1 MSITRRFAA
10 VALAVVISPAAA
22 VLTLGAAQDC
32 KDAASC
38 RQLAVEA
45 KERKDF
51 DAFHNLAWKA
61 MSLGPKNE
69 PAAMTLL
76 ARAQS
81 MSGRPLDALVM
92 LQRLASMGVI
102 TDVATSDD
110 FERVRAL
117 PSWGELEGKLTG
129 KPTSEPAS
137 PAANTETP
145 KPPTKNPPP
154 TKTEKPVVSPTEK
167 PAATEKPS
175 ASEKPSVSSKPISDK
190 PAAPEK
196 PTVPDKPAA
205 LDPVTPTPPTN
216 AKVDEPATPPA
227 KTTKPGKGA
236 GPAEPL
242 KFSAAGVNAVGLAY
256 DGVSGRF
263 IIGDRTDRR
272 LLVLGERSGRLAS
285 LAGVDA
291 GFDEVT
297 AFEIDTR
304 EGDLWVV
311 SAASGTRSSTVHKLQ
326 LISGR
331 MLSSIALPAD
341 QAPARF
347 TDVAVT
353 AQSILILD
361 SDGRRIFRAAKKGRT
376 LDLAMRFAVPGAT
389 VMAPASETAVYVAYD
404 RGLLRAD
411 LTTRSMSVVE
421 PAAKVDIAGI
431 VWMRAFRGSLIAI
444 QQPSPGASRVVRIRL
459 DEAGRTAR
467 AVDVLEENAALAG
480 LTSAAL
486 TENALYYLN
495 RASDSG
501 DVIVRTIPLK

>member
-1 MSITRRFAA
+1 MPRR
-10 VALAVVISPAAA
+10 
-22 VLTLGAAQDC
+22 
-32 KDAASC
+32 
-38 RQLAVEA
+38 
-45 KERKDF
+45 
-51 DAFHNLAWKA
+51 AWKA
-61 MSLGPKNE
+61 MSLGPKND

-92 LQRLASMGVI
+92 LQRLASMGVF

-117 PSWGELEGKLTG
+117 PSWSELEGKLTG
-129 KPTSEPAS
+129 KPTAEPAT
-137 PAANTETP
+137 AAVD
-145 KPPTKNPPP
+145 
-154 TKTEKPVVSPTEK
+154 TEKPKLPARNPPGTTDKPASTTTEK
-167 PAATEKPS
+167 P
-175 ASEKPSVSSKPISDK
+175 I
-190 PAAPEK
+190 
-196 PTVPDKPAA
+196 PDKPGA
-205 LDPVTPTPPTN
+205 LDPVTP
-216 AKVDEPATPPA
+216 PA
-227 KTTKPGKGA
+227 KTAKPGKA
-236 GPAEPL
+236 AASPAEPL
-242 KFSAAGVNAVGLAY
+242 KFSASGVNAVGLAY
-256 DGVSGRF
+256 DAVSGRF
-263 IIGDRTDRR
+263 IIGDRADRR

-311 SAASGTRSSTVHKLQ
+311 SAASGTHSSTVHKLQ

-331 MLSSIALPAD
+331 TLSSIALPAD

-353 AQSILILD
+353 PQSILILD

-376 LDLAMRFAVPGAT
+376 IDLAMRFAVPGAT
-389 VMAPASETAVYVAYD
+389 VMAPASDAVVYVAYD

-411 LTTRSMSVVE
+411 LTTRTMSVVE
-421 PAAKVDIAGI
+421 PAAKLDIAGI

-444 QQPSPGASRVVRIRL
+444 QQASPGASRVVRIRL
-459 DEAGRTAR
+459 DEAGRAVR
-467 AVDVLEENAALAG
+467 AVDVLEENAAPAG

-486 TENALYYLN
+486 ADNALYYLN

-501 DVIVRTIPLK
+501 DVIVRKVPLK